1 MTGTSARRRPAGGLG
16 DEPGPQCSP
25 PENTSAG
32 AYDDAVVPSFSPL
45 CRRFLAA
52 VSLVVVMAGC
62 SGGGDDGG
70 GGGRAGRGEDGEP
83 VYAFSVLATDVQ
95 AMAPQAPPF
104 TDDLKWSVTDALN
117 AYLATAVVEPLRTG
131 QPARRLEA
139 AFTAAALGRI
149 SAPGP
154 ERAAVLEEGTP
165 VTGEVHQDRAN
176 ARLTALTAPG
186 GEVVLVTAQ
195 VDLGHTVEADGGPVD
210 VVRSGELVLVA
221 EGGAWRID
229 AFDMRT
235 VRNSR

>member
-1 MTGTSARRRPAGGLG
+1 M
-16 DEPGPQCSP
+16 
-25 PENTSAG
+25 
-32 AYDDAVVPSFSPL
+32 
-45 CRRFLAA
+45 AA
-52 VSLVVVMAGC
+52 VSLVVLMAGC
-62 SGGGDDGG
+62 SGGDDGGDG

-83 VYAFSVLATDVQ
+83 VYAFSVVATDVR
-95 AMAPQAPPF
+95 AMAAQAPPF
-104 TDDLKWSVTDALN
+104 SDDLKWSVTDALN

-131 QPARRLEA
+131 EPAGRLEA

-154 ERAAVLEEGTP
+154 ERAAVLEEGAP
-165 VTGEVHQDRAN
+165 ITGEVHQDRAN

-195 VDLGHTVEADGGPVD
+195 VDLGHTVEAEGGPVD